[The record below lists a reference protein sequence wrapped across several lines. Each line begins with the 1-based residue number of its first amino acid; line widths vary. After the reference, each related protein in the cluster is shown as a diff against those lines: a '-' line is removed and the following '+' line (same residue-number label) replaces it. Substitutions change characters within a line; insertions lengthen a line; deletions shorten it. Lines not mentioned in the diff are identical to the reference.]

1 MTEKLKEL
9 FIKYKSIII
18 YIIVGGLTT
27 VVNWVV
33 YYFNYFVLGMSY
45 KINNPIAW
53 AAAVI
58 FAYFPNKYLVFE
70 NREEGRG
77 LIQFVK
83 FVGSRVTT
91 LVIEQVLLWV
101 LVEGEIVAE
110 VYAKIVISVIVV
122 ILNYVFSKILVF
134 GRSGKQK
141 PEEGLEQ
148 K

>member
-33 YYFNYFVLGMSY
+33 YYFNYFVLGLSY

>member
-1 MTEKLKEL
+1 MTEKIKEL

-18 YIIVGGLTT
+18 YIIVGGFTT
-27 VVNWVV
+27 VVNWAV
-33 YYFNYFVLGMSY
+33 YYFNYFVFKMSY

-77 LIQFVK
+77 LIQFIK

-91 LVIEQVLLWV
+91 LVIEQVLLWI
-101 LVEGEIVAE
+101 LVDGKIIAE

-122 ILNYVFSKILVF
+122 ILNYIFSKILVF
-134 GRSGKQK
+134 GKAGREIQ
-141 PEEGLEQ
+141 E
-148 K
+148 

>member
-134 GRSGKQK
+134 GRSGKKK